1 MPDTFNAFWFLF
13 TPVLTKNMSRHM
25 KEKHNDSSVTGLQEK
40 PVKCTICDQE
50 FQSMRS
56 VPRHMKKFHDK
67 SAD

>member
-1 MPDTFNAFWFLF
+1 
-13 TPVLTKNMSRHM
+13 M

-56 VPRHMKKFHDK
+56 VPRHMEKFHDK